1 MKIVTGKIVD
11 GQVIVEGSPFDEGC
25 TVTVL
30 AGDGD
35 ETFELSPE
43 QESELLFAMDE
54 AERGDTLSPEELFA
68 SLRHQP

>member
-1 MKIVTGKIVD
+1 M
-11 GQVIVEGSPFDEGC
+11 
-25 TVTVL
+25 TVL